1 MLEIHCYRG
10 GYIVGFVCLSLAG
23 LDSKLLSSLLE
34 FESHRYLKEVCVRL
48 DTTMAGVGDY
58 RDVCFHYGID
68 RNKIAL
74 YERHGDGPSRTL
86 IEYLAATHVHLTVA
100 DFVGVVRNVA
110 ERDDVAKI
118 LEEYDS
124 QKE

>member
-1 MLEIHCYRG
+1 
-10 GYIVGFVCLSLAG
+10 
-23 LDSKLLSSLLE
+23 
-34 FESHRYLKEVCVRL
+34 
-48 DTTMAGVGDY
+48 MAGVGDY

-124 QKE
+124 QKEPLLRSGEVNKNNHFFTCNLYVL